1 MSDLLAIQLLS
12 WGEVL
17 SEGVRRVLSVML
29 GYAVLGW
36 IVLLVG
42 DWVATVLALPVLF
55 ETLLR
60 WGLGLGL
67 PCALLIAWNLPRV
80 GQHGGEGFE
89 RVTDQES

>member
-1 MSDLLAIQLLS
+1 M
-12 WGEVL
+12 L
-17 SEGVRRVLSVML
+17 SEGLRRVLIVML
-29 GYAVLGW
+29 GYTMAAG
-36 IVLLVG
+36 IVLLMG
-42 DWVATVLALPVLF
+42 GWVATVLALPVLF

>member
-1 MSDLLAIQLLS
+1 M
-12 WGEVL
+12 L

-36 IVLLVG
+36 IVLLMG

-80 GQHGGEGFE
+80 GQHGDEGFE